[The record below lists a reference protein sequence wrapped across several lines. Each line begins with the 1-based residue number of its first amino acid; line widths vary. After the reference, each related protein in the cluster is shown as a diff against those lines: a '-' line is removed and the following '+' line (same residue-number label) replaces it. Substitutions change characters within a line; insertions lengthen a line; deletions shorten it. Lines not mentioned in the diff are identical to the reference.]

1 MLNPKRKID
10 FYGDHF
16 MNFFEPLDK
25 KVKLRISKTL
35 FLITYAE
42 WVPEK
47 HLKHLT
53 GTNGLYEIRINSFLG
68 TFRIFCCF
76 SNNNELMLF
85 NGFKKKTMKTPSG
98 ELELAKKLM
107 NEYKSKKK

>member
-1 MLNPKRKID
+1 MLNPKRKIE

-16 MNFFEPLDK
+16 MRFFEPLDK

-35 FLITYAE
+35 FLITYAD

-53 GTNGLYEIRINSFLG
+53 STNGLYEIRINSFLG
-68 TFRIFCCF
+68 IFRIFCCF

-107 NEYKSKKK
+107 NEFKNK